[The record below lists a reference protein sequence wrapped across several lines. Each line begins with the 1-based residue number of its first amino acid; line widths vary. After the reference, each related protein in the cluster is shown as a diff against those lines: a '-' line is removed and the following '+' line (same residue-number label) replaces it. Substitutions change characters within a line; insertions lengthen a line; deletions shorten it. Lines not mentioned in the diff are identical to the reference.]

1 MQLSVKGK
9 QIDVGDALRQHV
21 ESVLAGIVE
30 KYFGRAIEAHVVF
43 SREAHLLRADMS
55 VHVHRD
61 MVVQGHALAGDAY
74 SAFDNAAERIAKRI
88 RRHKRRLVDDHHG
101 RNRDAAAEGLR
112 ARSYVLA
119 AEAEEPGAEEP
130 SESAPQ
136 SSDDGA
142 AGEPGDQPVIVAEM
156 TCEIPTLSVGE
167 AVMRMDLAD
176 VPSFI
181 FRNRTHGGLNVVYR
195 RTDGNIGWVDPDL
208 AAAPASRKPKS

>member
-21 ESVLAGIVE
+21 ESALAAIVD

-43 SREAHLLRADMS
+43 SREAHLLRSDIS

-61 MVVQGHALAGDAY
+61 MIIQGHATAGDAY
-74 SAFDNAAERIAKRI
+74 AAFDGAAGHIGKRI
-88 RRHKRRLVDDHHG
+88 RRHKRRLTDHHG
-101 RNRDAAAEGLR
+101 RARDADSAEVGDDGALA

-119 AEAEEPGAEEP
+119 AQPE
-130 SESAPQ
+130 
-136 SSDDGA
+136 DGA
-142 AGEPGDQPVIVAEM
+142 DTGESGDQPVIVAEM
-156 TCEIPTLSVGE
+156 TCEIPSLTVGE

-181 FRNRTHGGLNVVYR
+181 FRNRAHGGLNVVYR
-195 RTDGNIGWVDPDL
+195 RSDGNIGWVDPDL
-208 AAAPASRKPKS
+208 NDAPASGKNRS